1 MIDIEK
7 FLDKYRQDTTV
18 RCGNDCIFIALPFFY
33 PKTDDSISIKITE
46 NEEGLIVLSDCH
58 STEDYLELRDVK
70 LSDYSERL
78 QKIIKQY
85 GLIHDGNVFR
95 MIVPSLQDLYIQ
107 IYLGFFIQ
115 AMSLIANIDL

>member
-7 FLDKYRQDTTV
+7 FLDIYRKDTTV
-18 RCGNDCIFIALPFFY
+18 KYGNNCIFIALPFFY

-46 NEEGLIVLSDCH
+46 NEDGLLVLSDCH
-58 STEDYLELRDVK
+58 GTEDYLELRGVE
-70 LSDYSERL
+70 LTDYSERL
-78 QKIIKQY
+78 QNIIRQY

-95 MIVPSLQDLYIQ
+95 MTVPCLDNIYIQ